1 MNSPLVPIFRKAI
14 FTYRET
20 GAEDLLLERWAGKD
34 IPEYWSVEKDTLK
47 IGQTFLVFA
56 MLSGFYCLSL
66 AMFLGEVIFSK
77 TRKIRGYLMDKMD
90 LA

>member
-34 IPEYWSVEKDTLK
+34 IPEYWSVEKNTLK

-77 TRKIRGYLMDKMD
+77 TRKIRGYLMDKKD